1 MKNKAHLALVAAAAS
16 FGLIGNVQA
25 ETVQSK
31 PSKSELMLLV
41 ANAEKSE
48 KSEERKMMHLSEEGL
63 KALQNVYQA
72 RLAIFEGHVKD
83 AEKLLS
89 TAKTELSAAEK
100 GAAKLTVKLK
110 KTDSGLQLPIDVRLA
125 VGEDFVLTP
134 EKAEKIAKANA
145 HIKAGENKQAVEVLR
160 DAGIYIN
167 VTTILLPLDAA
178 AGAVDKAIK
187 LVGEEKYYEANLVL
201 KGIEDS
207 LTVSS
212 QTLVEWLEAKPTETK
227 KG

>member
-41 ANAEKSE
+41 ANTE
-48 KSEERKMMHLSEEGL
+48 KSEERKIMHLSEEGL